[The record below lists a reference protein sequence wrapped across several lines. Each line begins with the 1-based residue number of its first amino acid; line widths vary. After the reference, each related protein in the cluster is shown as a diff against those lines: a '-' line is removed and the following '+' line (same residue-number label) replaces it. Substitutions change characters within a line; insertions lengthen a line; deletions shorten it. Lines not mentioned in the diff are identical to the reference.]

1 MTDEG
6 STRRVL
12 TTATSLQILGLLR
25 SDGAISLREL
35 SDRLD
40 KSTSTVH
47 EHLVTLHDHEF
58 IVKKNNRYQ
67 LSLKFLDYGMYVRD
81 HYDIVD
87 IAQPHLDE
95 LAAETGD
102 MIWLIVEE
110 HGKVVRIADSS
121 GEHGHATGS
130 WLGERHY
137 MHYFAAGK
145 VFLANYPK
153 SRVNEILDTYGLEE
167 QTQHTVQNR
176 DELFEELDEIR
187 NEGFA
192 YADQEFTK
200 GVRAVAAP
208 VFYDDQVIAA
218 IGISGPVTRFTKEY
232 WKEELPELLESTTN
246 ELELNL
252 LTHRGDWD
260 SPTGY

>member
-6 STRRVL
+6 TTRRVL
-12 TTATSLQILGLLR
+12 TTATSLRILGVLR
-25 SDGAISLREL
+25 SDGATSLREL
-35 SDRLD
+35 SDILD

-58 IVKKNNRYQ
+58 IVKENDRYR

-81 HYDIVD
+81 DYDIVD
-87 IAQPHLDE
+87 IAQPHLDD
-95 LAAETGD
+95 LAEETGD
-102 MIWLIVEE
+102 MIWLNVEE
-110 HGKVVRIADSS
+110 HGKVVRVADAA

-130 WLGERHY
+130 WLGERHH

-145 VFLANYPK
+145 VFLANYPE
-153 SRVNEILDTYGLEE
+153 SSVNDILDAYGLEG
-167 QTQHTVQNR
+167 QTPHTVQDR
-176 DELFEELDEIR
+176 DRLFEELAEIR
-187 NEGFA
+187 EEGFA

-208 VFYDDQVIAA
+208 IFYNDQVIAA
-218 IGISGPVTRFTKEY
+218 IGISGPVTRFTEEY
-232 WKEELPELLESTTN
+232 WREDLPGLLESTTN

-252 LTHRGDWD
+252 LTHRRDWD
-260 SPTGY
+260 SPADS

>member
-12 TTATSLQILGLLR
+12 TTATSLHILGLLR
-25 SDGAISLREL
+25 SEGAMSLREL
-35 SDRLD
+35 SDVLG

-47 EHLVTLHDHEF
+47 EHLVTLHDYEF
-58 IVKKNNRYQ
+58 IVKDDERYR

-81 HYDIVD
+81 DYDIVD

-102 MIWLIVEE
+102 MIWLTVEE
-110 HGKVVRIADSS
+110 HGKVVRIADAS

-153 SRVNEILDTYGLEE
+153 KRVNKILDTYGLEE
-167 QTQHTVQNR
+167 QTEHTVQDR
-176 DELFEELDEIR
+176 EVLFEELDAIR
-187 NEGFA
+187 EHGYA
-192 YADQEFTK
+192 YADQEFTA

-208 VFYDDQVIAA
+208 VCYDDHVIAA
-218 IGISGPVTRFTKEY
+218 IGISGPVTRFTEEY
-232 WKEELPELLESTTN
+232 WREELPELLETTTN

-260 SPTGY
+260 SPAGY